1 MVLKQYTNQLD
12 HFSINKQEY
21 VFDYFDHIDWSKQ
34 ILLWD
39 KADLHYV
46 AVLYNST
53 IELECLCQWLS
64 CNARLSVI
72 VVSHDAHPAGWSVS
86 WILSHNHTSVDIHM
100 LSVLTDQSIVSADG
114 RIDIRP
120 GISKVHGSLLE
131 EYLIVG
137 SDVSVKTLPMLD
149 VQSSDVTASHG
160 ARIERIDDKKL
171 FYMMSKGISKS
182 DASRLMIQWVIGN
195 LFDLVRDS
203 DPATVDEIQDR
214 IIQLVYDASY

>member
-1 MVLKQYTNQLD
+1 
-12 HFSINKQEY
+12 
-21 VFDYFDHIDWSKQ
+21 
-34 ILLWD
+34 
-39 KADLHYV
+39 
-46 AVLYNST
+46 
-53 IELECLCQWLS
+53 
-64 CNARLSVI
+64 
-72 VVSHDAHPAGWSVS
+72 
-86 WILSHNHTSVDIHM
+86 M

-182 DASRLMIQWVIGN
+182 DASRLMIQ
-195 LFDLVRDS
+195 
-203 DPATVDEIQDR
+203 
-214 IIQLVYDASY
+214 